1 MKFRSI
7 IVSLLFIPTI
17 TIPTHKN
24 HGFADHIAHLI
35 PGIIGVGITTIG
47 GFLLYD
53 YCTRDN
59 RLLSEAAKFCS
70 NKNDTES
77 TQEALK
83 ILSNQNDMMLIM
95 SSLPQGEKY
104 RTIVKGA
111 IDEQQQREWDAQR
124 YYKELKHRKTSYKPQ
139 DQFYCIASQLQDEL
153 THIAHQA
160 LQARSILMMGQSLL
174 RCRQLIDSV
183 LAYCKNIAI
192 LHNHVLARLQS
203 YQHQL
208 EITLNGIDNLKAYW
222 LELDN
227 TIKKT
232 SEYLQEITNQRNELA
247 HILSCTQITQIPLE
261 LYAAYE
267 QEIEQLQKT
276 EQELT
281 TLIITLQKL
290 QHAVGTH
297 PRYAHDN
304 ELYLADYTRQLMQE
318 NQNLND
324 KISSLKKVIDNLE
337 EEKKSLYKQIS
348 NLRDS
353 IRSLEWQIS
362 LANNR
367 SQQPQV
373 IITQQR

>member
-7 IVSLLFIPTI
+7 IASILFIPTI
-17 TIPTHKN
+17 TIPSHQN
-24 HGFADHIAHLI
+24 NGFADHIAHLI

-53 YCTRDN
+53 YYTRDN
-59 RLLSEAAKFCS
+59 RLLSEATQFCS
-70 NKNDTES
+70 DKNDMES

-83 ILSNQNDMMLIM
+83 ILSNQNDMVLMM

-111 IDEQQQREWDAQR
+111 IEEQQQREWDAHR
-124 YYKELKHRKTSYKPQ
+124 YYKELKHRKTAYKSR
-139 DQFYCIASQLQDEL
+139 DQFYCTASQLQDEL

-160 LQARSILMMGQSLL
+160 LQTRSILIMGQSLVT
-174 RCRQLIDSV
+174 CRQLIDATH
-183 LAYCKNIAI
+183 AYCKNIAI

-208 EITLNGIDNLKAYW
+208 EIALNGIDNLKAYW
-222 LELDN
+222 LELDS

-232 SEYLQEITNQRNELA
+232 SEYLQEITKQISELV
-247 HILSCTQITQIPLE
+247 HILSCTQITQIPLP
-261 LYAAYE
+261 LHAAYE

-281 TLIITLQKL
+281 SLIITLQKL
-290 QHAVGTH
+290 QHSVGSH

-304 ELYLADYTRQLMQE
+304 ELYSADYTRQLMQE
-318 NQNLND
+318 NQYLKD
-324 KISSLKKVIDNLE
+324 KVSSLKEVINNLE

-348 NLRDS
+348 SLKDS

-367 SQQPQV
+367 PQQPQV